1 MPTHIKTDR
10 RVTDARDD
18 RGPHKVHGAADPIT
32 EQARAAA
39 DATAQRTQDSMVQLV
54 RQGLDTSLKSVQVW
68 ADLARQ
74 VGPSALDSPA
84 GATMAFRAHDP
95 FEMLLAAQREV
106 VGELVA
112 TQRQLTQQVFDTN
125 ASDVRASR

>member
-10 RVTDARDD
+10 WVTDTRDD
-18 RGPHKVHGAADPIT
+18 RGPHKIHGAADPIT
-32 EQARAAA
+32 EQARTAA
-39 DATAQRTQDSMVQLV
+39 DTTTQRTQDSMVQLV

-74 VGPSALDSPA
+74 VGSTALDSPA

-106 VGELVA
+106 VGKLVA
-112 TQRQLTQQVFDTN
+112 AQRQLMQQIFDTS
-125 ASDVRASR
+125 AGDVRASR

>member
-18 RGPHKVHGAADPIT
+18 RGPYLVHDAADPIT
-32 EQARAAA
+32 EQAHAPA
-39 DATAQRTQDSMVQLV
+39 DPTTHQAQGSMAQLV
-54 RQGLDTSLKSVQVW
+54 RRGLDTSLKSVQVW

-74 VGPSALDSPA
+74 VSPTALDSPA
-84 GATMAFRAHDP
+84 GATMASRAYDP

-106 VGELVA
+106 VGDLVA
-112 TQRQLTQQVFDTN
+112 AQRQLTQQIFHGD
-125 ASDVRASR
+125 AGDEPARR